1 MSAAALME
9 ASLPAQAVDVGAV
22 AAAVWVVFDRAV
34 SEVAAALRDGLDDVV
49 SDYTHAR
56 TRGLLSLAAAVRA
69 TTACPVFPCLQV

>member
-22 AAAVWVVFDRAV
+22 AARVVFDRAV